1 MAVVLTISISPT
13 ILKTLTASKSLAL
26 AVVPGGAATRGAP
39 SRGPGGSAAKG
50 AADFRAGS
58 LPARLVGWAKG
69 LKRPFGVQ
77 DLTKKFKIKRGH
89 ASMLLTYVVKHGAV
103 ARVGR
108 GAYSA
113 A

>member
-1 MAVVLTISISPT
+1 MAVMLTISISTP

-26 AVVPGGAATRGAP
+26 AVVPGGSTGTPRAATNTAV
-39 SRGPGGSAAKG
+39 KG

-58 LPARLVGWAKG
+58 LPARLVSWAKG
-69 LKRPFGVQ
+69 RKKPFGVE
-77 DLTKKFKIKRGH
+77 DLTRKFKIKRGH
-89 ASMLLTYVVKHGAV
+89 ASMLLSYVVKYGAV
-103 ARVGR
+103 ERVGR